1 MIIQGRGYSMEN
13 LKRILLKQPID
24 SKIIEDLNKITT
36 ADEKND
42 WILMASLAYN
52 YCIIRD
58 KRTKRNKTLV

>member
-1 MIIQGRGYSMEN
+1 MEN

-24 SKIIEDLNKITT
+24 SKIIEDLNRITT